1 MKWLLYACLFTSLN
15 GYAAE
20 SSTSHD
26 WLKTLAFAGHGTD
39 FSGDFVY
46 QHDNQV
52 ETFRI
57 SHIVASDSEYEKVIS
72 LDGPKQEIIRHHGQ
86 TWCYRNHKMVQV
98 ASQQGYAKF
107 PSRLLENVSDLN
119 TLYRVQEVAK
129 EQVAGYL
136 TQVILLQSVDNL
148 RYSHKIWLHS
158 ETGLLLKAAVLDEKK
173 NVLEQYLFTQLKIG
187 AAADRAWLASP
198 QVDSKIVASIKTPAL
213 LDIKSG
219 WVVDALPTGF
229 VKVQEIKRAMTK
241 KHAPVTQ
248 IVYSDGLSALS
259 VFIEPTDDDDEDDK
273 EGLSSRGSV
282 NLYQKV
288 VGLHLYTVVGEVPAR
303 TVMQV
308 LDSIRFKG
316 N

>member
-1 MKWLLYACLFTSLN
+1 MKWWLYACLLSSLN

-20 SSTSHD
+20 QPSSHD

-46 QHDNQV
+46 QHNNQV

-57 SHIVASDSEYEKVIS
+57 SHIVAGDSEYEKVIS
-72 LDGPKQEIIRHHGQ
+72 LDGPKQEIVRHHGQ

-98 ASQQGYAKF
+98 ANQQGYAKF
-107 PSRLLENVSDLN
+107 PSRLLENLSDLN
-119 TLYRVQEVAK
+119 SLYRVQELAR

-136 TQVILLQSVDNL
+136 TQVILLQSVDNF
-148 RYSHKIWLHS
+148 RYSHKIWVHA
-158 ETGLLLKAAVLDEKK
+158 ETGLLLKSAVLDDKK

-187 AAADRAWLASP
+187 ADADRAWLASV
-198 QVDSKIVASIKTPAL
+198 QADSKALSTPKAEVPVEV
-213 LDIKSG
+213 KSG
-219 WVVDALPTGF
+219 WGVDALPTGF
-229 VKVQEIKRAMTK
+229 VKAQEIMRPMSK
-241 KHAPVTQ
+241 KHAPVIQ
-248 IVYSDGLSALS
+248 MMYSDGLSAIS
-259 VFIEPTDDDDEDDK
+259 VFIEPADDDEDDK
-273 EGLSSRGSV
+273 EGLSSRGSL

-288 VGLHLYTVVGEVPAR
+288 VATHLYTVVGEVPAR

-316 N
+316 K

>member
-1 MKWLLYACLFTSLN
+1 MKWLLYACLLSALN
-15 GYAAE
+15 SYAAE
-20 SSTSHD
+20 QASSHD

-57 SHIVASDSEYEKVIS
+57 SHIVASDSEYEKIIS
-72 LDGPKQEIIRHHGQ
+72 LDGPKQEIVRHHGQ

-98 ASQQGYAKF
+98 ANQQGYAKF
-107 PSRLLENVSDLN
+107 PSRLLANISDLN
-119 TLYRVQEVAK
+119 VLYRVQEVGK

-148 RYSHKIWLHS
+148 RYSHKIWVHG
-158 ETGLLLKAAVLDEKK
+158 ETGLLLKAAVLDDKK

-187 AAADRAWLASP
+187 AAADRAWLASSP
-198 QVDSKIVASIKTPAL
+198 VDTKIVPTVKTDATQ
-213 LDIKSG
+213 DVKSG
-219 WVVDALPTGF
+219 WVVDALPAGF
-229 VKVQEIKRAMTK
+229 MKVQEIMRPMAK
-241 KHAPVTQ
+241 KHAPVIQ
-248 IVYSDGLSALS
+248 MMYSDGFSAIS
-259 VFIEPTDDDDEDDK
+259 VFIEPSDADEDDK

-308 LDSIRFKG
+308 LDSVHFKG